1 MLVLGGGELTPEF
14 KEGNQREDLPL
25 SRLANSVPK
34 GRGVSL
40 GGEWASIHL
49 HGPGELDAIGMDN
62 VSLSNVNTMIFHVRT
77 RGPRETRLRLCKK
90 NIDYCLLTTKA
101 NMAMRPCLWERIE
114 IDDRQQQQ

>member
-77 RGPRETRLRLCKK
+77 RGTRETRLRLRRTLITAYLRRKRTWQCGRACGKG
-90 NIDYCLLTTKA
+90 
-101 NMAMRPCLWERIE
+101 
-114 IDDRQQQQ
+114 